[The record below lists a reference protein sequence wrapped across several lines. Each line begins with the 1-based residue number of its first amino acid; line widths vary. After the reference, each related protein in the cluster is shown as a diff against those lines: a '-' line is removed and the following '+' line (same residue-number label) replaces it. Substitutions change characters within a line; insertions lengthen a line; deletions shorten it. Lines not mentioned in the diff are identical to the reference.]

1 MVIFPNLTVPR
12 QPGVCTITTSPSPSP
27 TPTCRCICTFTY
39 MYSHSH
45 TLGRRSSMRPW
56 PWAAPYCPHCPGP
69 APPPV
74 RPPARA
80 LRGGVCDLG
89 SRLSCP
95 RCTWRPRCACID
107 SITGA
112 STSGWPSSRCE
123 ARQRRGPAGGT
134 ARARAEWGP
143 EGDVPSG
150 PLFCL
155 QGPEPVRP
163 RWEWAWTAVHD
174 THPLRAGAPWTRV
187 STFAP
192 GSSRS
197 WSHPPHFLSSQLP
210 SFSLLP
216 TGVHLVTNTS
226 S

>member
-95 RCTWRPRCACID
+95 RCTWRPRCACTD

-163 RWEWAWTAVHD
+163 RWEWAGPG
-174 THPLRAGAPWTRV
+174 PLFTIHILSGRGRPGPESPPSPLGLPGRGATPRI
-187 STFAP
+187 S
-192 GSSRS
+192 
-197 WSHPPHFLSSQLP
+197 
-210 SFSLLP
+210 
-216 TGVHLVTNTS
+216 
-226 S
+226 